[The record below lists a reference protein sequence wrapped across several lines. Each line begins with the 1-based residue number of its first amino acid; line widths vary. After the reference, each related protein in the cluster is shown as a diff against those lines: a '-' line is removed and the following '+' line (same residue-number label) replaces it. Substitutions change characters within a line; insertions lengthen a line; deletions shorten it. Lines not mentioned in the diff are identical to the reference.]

1 MGSTTPA
8 SLASHIPPLPLP
20 LHLPLPLPLS
30 ICLLLFLLFTLSL
43 CFSLALTQLIALYL
57 HLSLTL
63 SPLSVSFTLDCPS
76 PDTFSHSHGCFKKLV
91 WFQLVPFLLLHLSIR
106 LIALILS
113 KPPNPFVTDCS
124 IQGVNESVL
133 GNPFFFVC
141 FNYRVCLIM
150 RSGFRLY
157 TQLLL
162 PMEDCN

>member
-1 MGSTTPA
+1 MCRLGSEEHGFHNPCVACFPHPTSSSPSPPSSPSPSFYLSITLSPFYPL
-8 SLASHIPPLPLP
+8 SLFLSRSHSVNSSLSPPL
-20 LHLPLPLPLS
+20 S
-30 ICLLLFLLFTLSL
+30 YS
-43 CFSLALTQLIALYL
+43 
-57 HLSLTL
+57 L

-133 GNPFFFVC
+133 GNPFFF
-141 FNYRVCLIM
+141 FFFFFLIIA
-150 RSGFRLY
+150 
-157 TQLLL
+157 
-162 PMEDCN
+162 CA